1 MMDVILNFVSI
12 HAPTRGAT
20 VKSRWDIIHR
30 GCFNPRTY
38 TRCDL
43 AIFLYLPVLIGF
55 NPRTYTRC
63 DFVRFLYALFTI
75 EFQSTHLHEVRLQ
88 LPFGSF
94 QCLLFQ
100 STHLHEVR
108 LPLPNTPYAGDVFQ
122 STHLHEVR
130 LLASVL
136 FDTTTPSFN
145 PRTYTRCDGPSA
157 FIGRHSSIVSIHA
170 PTRGATYSTASFW
183 LPIVVFQSTHL
194 HEVRLCVY
202 LHKITIMEVSIHAPT
217 RGATLM
223 LMQLI
228 LYITVSIH
236 APTRGATRFIY

>member
-1 MMDVILNFVSI
+1 M
-12 HAPTRGAT
+12 
-20 VKSRWDIIHR
+20 
-30 GCFNPRTY
+30 
-38 TRCDL
+38 
-43 AIFLYLPVLIGF
+43 
-55 NPRTYTRC
+55 
-63 DFVRFLYALFTI
+63 
-75 EFQSTHLHEVRLQ
+75 
-88 LPFGSF
+88 
-94 QCLLFQ
+94 
-100 STHLHEVR
+100 R

-217 RGATLM
+217 RGATYKDGVLEKVTGGFNPRTYTRCDFNAYAINS
-223 LMQLI
+223 LHNSFNPRTYTRCDA
-228 LYITVSIH
+228 LYLLTQI
-236 APTRGATRFIY
+236 